1 MNEHPY
7 ITYSDYLGR
16 HFPGRRIQKI
26 TIDGGFTCP
35 NRDGSKGHGGCSFCN
50 PQAFAPAYCR
60 EHSGIAAQI
69 EAGKA
74 FFAGKCRGG
83 GAVGYLV
90 YLQSFTSTYAPV
102 SQLRRI
108 YQEALSAEG
117 VVGLVIG
124 TRPDCISSE
133 VLDLLVELRHTY
145 FIMVELGIES
155 CHDKTLLRV
164 GRGHDYA
171 CAERAARLL
180 AGRGIPV
187 GAHIILG
194 LPGETLDEM
203 LQMADL
209 LSALPLDV
217 LKLHQLQIMQ
227 HTRMGQE
234 WQQHPEAFRLFS
246 APEYADLAAAFVR
259 RCRPDIAFDR
269 FVSESPSRLLL
280 APRWGLKPQQVQQMI
295 EQRLVDSAG
304 GRATTQ

>member
-50 PQAFAPAYCR
+50 PQAFAPAFCR
-60 EHSGIAAQI
+60 EHSDIKAQV

-74 FFAGKCRGG
+74 FFAARHRRG

-90 YLQSFTSTYAPV
+90 YLQSFSSTYAPV
-102 SQLRRI
+102 DQLRRI
-108 YQEALSAEG
+108 YQEALSVEG
-117 VVGLVIG
+117 VLGLVIG

-155 CHDKTLLRV
+155 CYDKTLQRV

-171 CAERAARLL
+171 CAERAVRLI
-180 AGRGIPV
+180 ADRGIPV

-194 LPGETLDEM
+194 LPGEGADEM

-209 LSALPLDV
+209 LSALPIEV

-227 HTRMGQE
+227 HTRMAQE
-234 WQQHPEAFRLFS
+234 WQEHPESFHLFT
-246 APEYADLAAAFVR
+246 PQEYADLAAAFVR
-259 RCRPDIAFDR
+259 RCRRDIAFDR
-269 FVSESPSRLLL
+269 FVSESPSHLLL
-280 APRWGLKPQQVQQMI
+280 APRWGLRPQQVQQMI
-295 EQRLVDSAG
+295 DQRLSNA
-304 GRATTQ
+304 